1 MDLEDA
7 AQIGEALGGIA
18 ILLTMLFGLR
28 QVFEWNQTRKGEITQ
43 RIAEHLSTT
52 LVQRGMGVIANDLK
66 EDFSQE
72 DVLSLSR
79 EQKNSINAIL
89 VGLNTHCSG
98 FYNSMGLQWVLAK
111 GTHCSY
117 VQAKGALCKYKQK
130 VDN

>member
-1 MDLEDA
+1 PCTK
-7 AQIGEALGGIA
+7 GHGGY
-18 ILLTMLFGLR
+18 
-28 QVFEWNQTRKGEITQ
+28 RKRSE
-43 RIAEHLSTT
+43 
-52 LVQRGMGVIANDLK
+52 

-111 GTHCSY
+111 ATH
-117 VQAKGALCKYKQK
+117 
-130 VDN
+130 